1 MLVVGVFF
9 QVFANAVYTNQVQTQ
24 SDVDTSKLSGQVSKL
39 ETDLD
44 KLEASLSGVSSTEIT
59 QIKADIAQLKIDVAA
74 AAAAAAA
81 SSSSGGASS
90 SSTDLTAIS
99 AQVATNT
106 NDISTLDTKRQA
118 NEVKINDNVSKV
130 SKLCDRVSY
139 IYGNLTD
146 AMLCTIHQVSFLNKN
161 I

>member
-1 MLVVGVFF
+1 M
-9 QVFANAVYTNQVQTQ
+9 
-24 SDVDTSKLSGQVSKL
+24 
-39 ETDLD
+39 D

-59 QIKADIAQLKIDVAA
+59 QIKADIAQLKIDVAAAA

-139 IYGNLTD
+139 LWQPDLIYFLRSINLKVPPK
-146 AMLCTIHQVSFLNKN
+146 LLRYW
-161 I
+161 

>member
-1 MLVVGVFF
+1 M
-9 QVFANAVYTNQVQTQ
+9 
-24 SDVDTSKLSGQVSKL
+24 
-39 ETDLD
+39 D

-81 SSSSGGASS
+81 AGSSSSGGA
-90 SSTDLTAIS
+90 STDLTAIS

-139 IYGNLTD
+139 LWHPHLIYFLHFILFVRFKKGQN
-146 AMLCTIHQVSFLNKN
+146 MVFLNYVDFSYLDKKT
-161 I
+161 IK

>member
-59 QIKADIAQLKIDVAA
+59 QIKADIAQLKIDVA